1 MSIKKFTMF
10 NPTHPGLLLKE
21 LLEGKKLTIT
31 KFASL
36 TGISRANISK
46 IINGH
51 FGISVQSAIIFAKF
65 FGTTIDLWV
74 GSQSSYDIFQT
85 QKRLEESGRLNSV
98 QVYEIELM

>member
-1 MSIKKFTMF
+1 MH
-10 NPTHPGLLLKE
+10 NPAHPGLLLKE

-36 TGISRANISK
+36 TGISRANISE

-65 FGTTIDLWV
+65 FGTSIDLWV

-85 QKRLEESGRLNSV
+85 QKRLEESGRLDSV
-98 QVYEIELM
+98 ALYIVKLV